1 MKLPI
6 KLSKD
11 SREPMYHQV
20 ENQIKTLIASG
31 HLRAGD
37 ALPSIRIL
45 SKDLEI
51 SVITTRRAYQNL
63 EHAQFIETIQGK
75 GTFVAKIDKQVRRDI
90 KTSTIHESFKHA
102 IDTSLKYDYSLEQI
116 EDIFRKT
123 LNSYR
128 KKVRKQDDTSMDK
141 DY

>member
-1 MKLPI
+1 MNMKLPI
-6 KLSKD
+6 KLSRD

-37 ALPSIRIL
+37 ALPSIRLL

-63 EHAQFIETIQGK
+63 EQAKFIETIQGK
-75 GTFVAKIDKQVRRDI
+75 GTFVAQIDKSIKKEI
-90 KTSTIHESFKHA
+90 KTSTIHDAFKQA
-102 IDTSLKYDYSLEQI
+102 IDTSFKYDYNVEQI
-116 EDIFRKT
+116 KQVFKNV
-123 LNSYR
+123 LQSYE
-128 KKVRKQDDTSMDK
+128 KNDK
-141 DY
+141 GES